1 MVFQCMTVL
10 FARSH
15 RRVEDCLLPTS
26 VPCRSYCVENHIFD
40 PYMYISQQSFI
51 QVCRIGEQQKLR
63 QAFNLS
69 KPSLTVLILGR
80 GIEGFPPFLAHLSR

>member
-15 RRVEDCLLPTS
+15 RRVENCLLPTL

-40 PYMYISQQSFI
+40 PYMYISFI

-63 QAFNLS
+63 QAFNPS
-69 KPSLTVLILGR
+69 EPSLTVLILGR
-80 GIEGFPPFLAHLSR
+80 GIEGD